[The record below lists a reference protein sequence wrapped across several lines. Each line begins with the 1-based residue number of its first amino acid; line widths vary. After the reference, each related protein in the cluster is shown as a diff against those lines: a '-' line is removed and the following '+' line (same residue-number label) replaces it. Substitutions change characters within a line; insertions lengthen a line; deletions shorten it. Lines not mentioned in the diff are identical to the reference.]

1 MVHAMRWV
9 LASTLAACGAAI
21 NPADK
26 LMEEHELAYRPELV
40 SILPVYEN
48 PDFQGGDDTDEVEP
62 RSNPEIE
69 LERAT
74 ARAQQ
79 MGGISISNEG
89 EITVDSRA
97 QYEYLLTQANKKV
110 AATMHELDLVL
121 PRHNDAEPEQ
131 QGAAEGAEEG
141 TRGTWLVDADRSQ
154 ADDEVIDEDGNVV
167 EPSKEGLLDA
177 KLELTAQAYVAYY
190 RNLSLELGAAL
201 LGAVALCV
209 CVVVSGLV
217 QPTGWVRKIWMRL
230 PAALSAALGR
240 PLDAIP
246 VDRAIADQ
254 LTQARRRVEGAYKS
268 LGQSAAELTGM
279 RSPYR

>member
-1 MVHAMRWV
+1 MRWV

-110 AATMHELDLVL
+110 AATMHEV
-121 PRHNDAEPEQ
+121 R
-131 QGAAEGAEEG
+131 
-141 TRGTWLVDADRSQ
+141 
-154 ADDEVIDEDGNVV
+154 
-167 EPSKEGLLDA
+167 PS
-177 KLELTAQAYVAYY
+177 T
-190 RNLSLELGAAL
+190 ELGFRVGHIVWWYRDTL
-201 LGAVALCV
+201 
-209 CVVVSGLV
+209 
-217 QPTGWVRKIWMRL
+217 
-230 PAALSAALGR
+230 
-240 PLDAIP
+240 
-246 VDRAIADQ
+246 
-254 LTQARRRVEGAYKS
+254 QARCE
-268 LGQSAAELTGM
+268 LGPGTYHAVGVGSHCIL
-279 RSPYR
+279 